1 MKIFAYDLETT
12 GTNPGQHGIHQIAGI
27 ILIDGK
33 EKERFEIKLRPNP
46 KAKIDPEALK
56 ACNVTEEQIM
66 AYQPMEDGYQE
77 LIGILG
83 KHVNKFD
90 KKDKFFTLGYNNA
103 GFDDNFLRGL
113 FLQNGDV
120 YYGSWF
126 WSHCLDV
133 MILATR
139 QLAIVRPQMVDF
151 KLKTVA
157 AQMGIQVDESK
168 LHDAVYDVELTYEIF
183 KKLRLTTHEIQ
194 GIYDEFKMQEAI
206 QLAFEQL
213 EEFEALPEQDQNS
226 QSGKE
231 NIQIALN
238 ILRKF
243 IKPAVTACLIFLLS
257 CILIQP
263 SYGQFKDKGPKG
275 DQLKYNAWLQNKY
288 RHNGFK
294 LNPGQWKAL
303 GMKNGF
309 LNTGIAANWSKN
321 KQDKNPLKLSKSE
334 LKAIK
339 EEDSPPKPN

>member
-56 ACNVTEEQIM
+56 TSNVTEEQIL
-66 AYQPMEDGYQE
+66 AYQPMEDGYRE

-113 FLQNGDV
+113 FLQNEDK

-126 WSHCLDV
+126 WADTMDV
-133 MILATR
+133 RVLAIR
-139 QLAIVRPQMVDF
+139 QLALVRPQMVDF

-183 KKLRLTTHEIQ
+183 KRLRLTTHEIH

-206 QLAFEQL
+206 QMAYEQL
-213 EEFEALPEQDQNS
+213 EGVIPMAIEDPVNTDVES
-226 QSGKE
+226 
-231 NIQIALN
+231 IQIALN

-243 IKPAVTACLIFLLS
+243 IKPAVTACLVFLLS
-257 CILIQP
+257 FILIQP
-263 SYGQFKDKGPKG
+263 SYGQFKEKGPKR
-275 DQLKYNAWLQNKY
+275 DQLKYNEWLQKQY
-288 RHNGFK
+288 KHNGFK

-321 KQDKNPLKLSKSE
+321 KQDKNPLKLSKAE
-334 LKAIK
+334 LRAIK